1 MEKLTTVSFSHM
13 LEECNRNSR
22 YRGMIVFHS
31 PQDIKEFI
39 DSLTNLYN
47 LTPIPGIKIIKQR
60 LNSGTIEFL
69 NGSIIN
75 LILANTEARGHRAN
89 LILVDEDIDES
100 TKRNVEKFLA
110 EYITPFSDDEADVEL
125 ADTIYK
131 YMVAQLPSYVGFEM
145 PDCIVSI
152 CDADSSNDEKTI
164 DELDD
169 FLNEF
174 RIIK

>member
-47 LTPIPGIKIIKQR
+47 QTPIPGIKIFKQR

-75 LILANTEARGHRAN
+75 LILADTDTRGHRAN

-110 EYITPFSDDEADVEL
+110 EYITPFSDDEADAEL

-131 YMVAQLPSYVGFEM
+131 YMVAQLPSYVGFGI
-145 PDCIVSI
+145 PDRIARI
-152 CDADSSNDEKTI
+152 RDTDNSNGEKTT
-164 DELDD
+164 DELDN

-174 RIIK
+174 KIIK